1 MSVRIFGEVD
11 GQTIHEIV
19 LKNAS
24 GATASVITW
33 GAVLRDLVVP
43 SAHGPQ
49 RVVVGLET
57 LEDYRSYSSHAGAI
71 AGRFANRIRH
81 GTFTLEDKTYQLLL
95 NEANTNSLHGG
106 GKGFGKRP
114 WQLAWHSEDAVALTL
129 FSPDG
134 DANFPGNMTVT
145 CIYRLLE
152 PGTIRVEMTATTDA
166 PTVINL
172 AHHSYFNLDGSPDVL
187 DHHVQIHADFYTP
200 SYPDTIPTG
209 EIYAVKD
216 TVFDFNRM
224 RPFRDRTAADPQLY
238 DHNFVLRGPRGV
250 LQPVASV
257 RSPKNGL
264 QMDVLTTEPA
274 IQFYDGAKFKVPVPG
289 LGGAQYGAHAGL
301 CLETQYFPNSP
312 NHRHFTDSTLMPD
325 DVYRHTVEYCFA

>member
-1 MSVRIFGEVD
+1 MTVNVFGEVD
-11 GQTIHEIV
+11 GQTIYEIV
-19 LKNAS
+19 LKNEC

-43 SAHGPQ
+43 CATGLQ

-57 LEDYRSYSSHAGAI
+57 LDHYRAYSSHAGAI

-81 GTFTLEDKTYQLLL
+81 GTFTLEGQTFQLPL
-95 NEANTNSLHGG
+95 NEANNNSLHGG

-114 WQLAWHSEDAVALTL
+114 WQLAWHSKDAVALTL

-145 CIYRLLE
+145 CVYRLLD
-152 PGTIRVEMTATTDA
+152 PGTISVDMTATTDA

-187 DHHVQIHADFYTP
+187 DHEVQIMADFYTP
-200 SYPDTIPTG
+200 GYADTIPTG
-209 EIYAVKD
+209 EILAVKD
-216 TVFDFNRM
+216 TVFDFNTM
-224 RPFRDRTAADPQLY
+224 RRFRDRADANPQLY
-238 DHNFVLRGPRGV
+238 DNNFVLRGPRKTM
-250 LQPVASV
+250 QHVASV

-274 IQFYDGAKFKVPVPG
+274 IQFYDGAKLKIPVPG
-289 LGGAQYGAHAGL
+289 LGGAVYGAHAGL
-301 CLETQYFPNSP
+301 CLETQFYPNSP
-312 NHRHFTDSTLMPD
+312 NHRHFSDSTLMPNE
-325 DVYRHTVEYCFA
+325 VYRHLVDYRFA

>member
-325 DVYRHTVEYCFA
+325 DVYRHTVEYRFA

>member
-250 LQPVASV
+250 LQSVASV

-325 DVYRHTVEYCFA
+325 DVYRHTVEYRFA

>member
-1 MSVRIFGEVD
+1 MSVKVFGEVD
-11 GQTIHEIV
+11 GQTIYEIV
-19 LKNAS
+19 LRNAS
-24 GATASVITW
+24 GASASVITW

-43 SAHGPQ
+43 SAHGLQ

-57 LEDYRSYSSHAGAI
+57 LEDYRAYSSHAGAT
-71 AGRFANRIRH
+71 AGRFANRIQH
-81 GTFTLEDKTYQLLL
+81 GTFTLEGKTYQLPL

-114 WQLAWHSEDAVALTL
+114 WQLAWHSENAVALTL

-145 CIYRLLE
+145 CVYRLLE
-152 PGTIRVEMTATTDA
+152 PGTIRVEMSATTDA

-187 DHHVQIHADFYTP
+187 DHHVQINADFYTP
-200 SYPDTIPTG
+200 TYPDTIPTG
-209 EIYAVKD
+209 EILAVKD
-216 TVFDFNRM
+216 TAFDFNLM
-224 RPFRDRTAADPQLY
+224 RPFRDRNAPDPQLY
-238 DHNFVLRGPRGV
+238 DHNFVLRGPRGIM
-250 LQPVASV
+250 QHVASV

-289 LGGAQYGAHAGL
+289 LGGAHYGAHAGL

-325 DVYRHTVEYCFA
+325 DVYRHTVEYRFA